1 MNVSL
6 SPARMEAPVRMELM
20 VTSVCVLQD
29 FWVSLVINGQE
40 KDHVIHGTFK
50 NIWTSRY
57 QYTAY
62 YNLTRKALRE
72 Q

>member
-1 MNVSL
+1 
-6 SPARMEAPVRMELM
+6 MEAPVRMKLM

-40 KDHVIHGTFK
+40 KEHVTHGTFK

-57 QYTAY
+57 HNLSMKQYLKHSVIFHNY
-62 YNLTRKALRE
+62 GHSS
-72 Q
+72 